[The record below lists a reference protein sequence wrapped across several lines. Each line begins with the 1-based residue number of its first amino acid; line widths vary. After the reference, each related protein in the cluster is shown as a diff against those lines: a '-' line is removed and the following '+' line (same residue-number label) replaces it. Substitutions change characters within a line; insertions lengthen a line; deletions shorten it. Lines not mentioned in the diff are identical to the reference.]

1 MTSFAGQ
8 TRRFIPALVAM
19 TTSLALALPA
29 AAQSQSAQAY
39 PEHPVRIVSITS
51 AGTGADDYTRLLAKY
66 LGQKLGQSFVV
77 ENKPGGNMII
87 ASDYVAKATPDGYTL
102 LLSASGAMAAN
113 PFLFRKLPY
122 DPLKDFVPIARMSL
136 LPVVLVVP
144 GDSPYHTVADLVAAA
159 RARPGKLSFGTSST
173 GYRTILANFNDAAK
187 IQALS
192 VPYKAMSNLLPDLMS
207 GIVDYGVVEVSAA
220 VAQIQSGKLRAL
232 AVTSPA
238 RLPQLK
244 DVPTMTEA
252 GLPRAGVNSWTAL
265 FAPAGT
271 PQPIVDKLSRYAL
284 EFVNS
289 PEATKH
295 YGMRGSSPFPG
306 NGPELRATIVADQQ
320 MWKRLISL
328 AGIEPE

>member
-1 MTSFAGQ
+1 MTRFAGR
-8 TRRFIPALVAM
+8 TRHFIPALVAM
-19 TTSLALALPA
+19 TTALTLPA
-29 AAQSQSAQAY
+29 PARAQLAQTY
-39 PEHPVRIVSITS
+39 PDHPVRIVSITS

-87 ASDYVAKATPDGYTL
+87 ASDYVAKAAPDGYTL
-102 LLSASGAMAAN
+102 LLSTSGAMAAN

-144 GDSPYHTVADLVAAA
+144 GNSPYHTVADLVKAA
-159 RARPGKLSFGTSST
+159 RANPGKLNFGTPST
-173 GYRTILANFNDAAK
+173 GYRTIVANFNDAAK
-187 IQALS
+187 IQATS
-192 VPYKAMSNLLPDLMS
+192 VPYKAMSGLLPDLMT

-220 VAQIQSGKLRAL
+220 VPHVQSGKLRAL
-232 AVTSPA
+232 AVTSAA

-244 DVPTMTEA
+244 DVPTMAEA

-271 PQPIVDKLSRYAL
+271 PQPIVDKLSRYTL

-289 PEATKH
+289 PEATSH
-295 YGMRGSSPFPG
+295 YAQRGTTPFPG
-306 NGPELRATIVADQQ
+306 NGAELRATIVADQQ